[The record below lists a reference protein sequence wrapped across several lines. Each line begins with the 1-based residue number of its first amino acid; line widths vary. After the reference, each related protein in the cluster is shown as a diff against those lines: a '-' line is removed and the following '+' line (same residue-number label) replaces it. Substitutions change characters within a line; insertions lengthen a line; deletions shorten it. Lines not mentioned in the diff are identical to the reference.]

1 MPYQAWLQDH
11 AAGLVQVVSLQGW
24 NPLFDVSLQHLPP
37 QEPCANVASAAAALK
52 PRVAVLR
59 ISSSVHRLLPV
70 ISILIAV
77 AAAGFLWHHL
87 RHIQFAQVWATLSSY
102 PPWVLLGALSCA
114 AMSFA
119 LLGVYEALMLRVV
132 GQPLGWRRPM
142 LVSTIATP
150 IGHAVG
156 LAALTAGAM
165 RYRLYAKEGVS
176 KGQVA
181 RLVVLTAMPFFLG
194 MMLLIDLV
202 LVFGAPQAALALH
215 LPESLLVGV
224 GCLGLLKDLGVL
236 IFVALCKKPFSLG
249 KLFIGAPSLPL
260 TLMQW
265 MLGVCE
271 ILLVAT
277 VLYLLMPR
285 DIGLSIA
292 GFLAAYLI
300 GIIISQAS
308 HVPAGLGVLEA
319 SLLLMMPQV
328 APERLLAGVLAYR
341 IIFEV
346 LPLVVALVLL
356 AWHELGS
363 RRALLPEREEF
374 EASG

>member
-1 MPYQAWLQDH
+1 
-11 AAGLVQVVSLQGW
+11 VV
-24 NPLFDVSLQHLPP
+24 FT
-37 QEPCANVASAAAALK
+37 VAFWRS
-52 PRVAVLR
+52 RVVVLR
-59 ISSSVHRLLPV
+59 IARIAHRLLPIV
-70 ISILIAV
+70 SILIAV

-87 RHIQFAQVWATLSSY
+87 RHLQFAQVWATLSSY
-102 PPWVLLGALSCA
+102 PSWVVLGAVACA
-114 AMSFA
+114 AASFV
-119 LLGVYEALMLRVV
+119 LLGVYEAMMLSAV
-132 GQPLGWRRPM
+132 GKPLGWLRPM
-142 LVSTIATP
+142 MVSTIATP

-165 RYRLYAKEGVS
+165 RYRLYAREGVS

-181 RLVVLTAMPFFLG
+181 KLVVLSAMPFFLG

-202 LVFGAPQAALALH
+202 LIFGAPQASQALH
-215 LPESLLVGV
+215 LPESLLIGI
-224 GCLGLLKDLGVL
+224 GCVGLLKDAAVL
-236 IFVALCKKPFSLG
+236 VFAAVRKKPFSLG
-249 KLFIGAPSLPL
+249 KLYIGPPSLTL

-265 MLGVCE
+265 VLGVVE

-300 GIIISQAS
+300 GIVVSQAS

-341 IIFEV
+341 IIFEA
-346 LPLVVALVLL
+346 LPLAVALILL
-356 AWHELGS
+356 AWHEFSS
-363 RRALLPEREEF
+363 RRAVLPQRKEL